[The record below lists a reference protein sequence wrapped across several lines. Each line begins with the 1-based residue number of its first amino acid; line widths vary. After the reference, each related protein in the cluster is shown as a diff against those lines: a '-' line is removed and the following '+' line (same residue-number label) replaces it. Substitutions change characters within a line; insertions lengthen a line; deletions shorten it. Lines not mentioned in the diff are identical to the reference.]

1 MSAVDSSETMGMWN
15 SILAVLFSLLLGL
28 VGLGAAVWQIVTLQ
42 VVHSLDNI
50 FLTLCGLLMALV
62 GFGYVAMVLAP
73 AFSKTPDKKAK

>member
-1 MSAVDSSETMGMWN
+1 MWN

-28 VGLGAAVWQIVTLQ
+28 VGLGAAVWQIATLQ

-73 AFSKTPDKKAK
+73 AFSKTADKKK

>member
-1 MSAVDSSETMGMWN
+1 MLN
-15 SILAVLFSLLLGL
+15 SMLAVLFSLLLGL

-73 AFSKTPDKKAK
+73 AFSKTDKKAK